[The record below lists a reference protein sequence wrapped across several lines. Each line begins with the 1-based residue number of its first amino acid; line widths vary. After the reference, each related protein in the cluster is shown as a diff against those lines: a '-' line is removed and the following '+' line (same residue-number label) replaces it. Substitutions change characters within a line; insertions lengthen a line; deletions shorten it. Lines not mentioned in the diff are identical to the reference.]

1 MGAVFWYGYRGY
13 PGGRMIMCRGE
24 KGGVGGQGRRQ
35 EADSPLEVSM
45 KLGRAG
51 RGDRKITT

>member
-1 MGAVFWYGYRGY
+1 
-13 PGGRMIMCRGE
+13 MIMCRGE

-45 KLGRAG
+45 KLGRSG